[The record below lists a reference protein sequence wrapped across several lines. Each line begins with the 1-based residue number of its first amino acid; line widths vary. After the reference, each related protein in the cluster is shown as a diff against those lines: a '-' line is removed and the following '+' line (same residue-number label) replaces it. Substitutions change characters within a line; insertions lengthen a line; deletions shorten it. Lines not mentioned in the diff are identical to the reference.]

1 MTKMEADRIRNRP
14 ASAGGGGITV
24 NMNVNIARA
33 GIEEVQTL
41 LQSFKSA
48 LQNDKFLEQVGGY

>member
-41 LQSFKSA
+41 LQSF
-48 LQNDKFLEQVGGY
+48 